1 MRRTSLPAVKLD
13 MTPMIDIVFQLL
25 IFFILTLRIAASE
38 GQFEVHLPRQSS
50 GPPRPTTA
58 LPLEVRLLAGAGGE
72 LAEVSLNGRR
82 LSGLEELHRE
92 VERLLGGDPALATVS
107 EATLVCDPALSY
119 EHCIAAVTAISG
131 SQQRDGSIRPLIAK
145 INFAAPA
152 H

>member
-25 IFFILTLRIAASE
+25 IFFILTLRLAASE

-72 LAEVSLNGRR
+72 LAEVTLNGRR

-92 VERLLGGDPALATVS
+92 VEQLLGGDPALAAAS

-131 SQQRDGSIRPLIAK
+131 SIERDGSIRPLIAK